1 MKKINIQLFGQDFPP
16 YYGIEEIKEKVDK
29 IADIDLKINELFIL
43 REEYVKD
50 FKEAIEKENNR
61 KV

>member
-1 MKKINIQLFGQDFPP
+1 MGQACPP
-16 YYGIEEIKEKVDK
+16 YYGIEEIKEKIDK

-43 REEYVKD
+43 REEYVKNL
-50 FKEAIEKENNR
+50 KEAIEKENNR

>member
-1 MKKINIQLFGQDFPP
+1 MGQMAPP
-16 YYGIEEIKEKVDK
+16 YYGIEEIKEKIDK